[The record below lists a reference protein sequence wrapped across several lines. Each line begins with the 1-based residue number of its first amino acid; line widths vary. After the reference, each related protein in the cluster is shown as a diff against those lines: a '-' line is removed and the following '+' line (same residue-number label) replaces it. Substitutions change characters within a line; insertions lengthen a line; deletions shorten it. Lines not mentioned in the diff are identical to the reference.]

1 MTYSET
7 YNMQISTVQK
17 IREQFAP
24 MAIFKDPS
32 STNSLFAG
40 RNLPS
45 FVKDFIL
52 KRYIS
57 ADGSVNRQGLT
68 DFLDKVIPE
77 RQTEVK
83 DRLDAGEE
91 LTLLT
96 RFIIYIDLVKGLR
109 RFGIPDLGIKIN
121 EGQIPQYVYKNH
133 RGELVDGE
141 KWGIIKITVL
151 PDEDGKKNHVEMVD
165 YKPFKP
171 YKSVDIDYLRN
182 ARASF
187 SIQEWID
194 VLLSAME
201 YEADGFESTT
211 QKMEFLTRLLIFVE
225 PRLNVIELAP
235 KGTGK
240 SFVFGNLSK
249 YGWLVSGGKVTRAKL
264 FYDKAKQQNGIIK
277 NHDFTAFDEIQTI
290 IFQEPAEIQ
299 AALKSYLE
307 SGKTTIDNNEFS
319 SECGLMI
326 MGNIPLNEQR
336 RPLNYRYFDSL
347 PQSFRESALLDRFH
361 CFIEGWHLP
370 RINKGII
377 YKGWT
382 INVEYFSEIL
392 HTLRT
397 QNIYGLLFDTLVG
410 YDKNA
415 DTRDFNAVK
424 RIAVG
429 YMKLLFPHWTSV
441 SDINKD
447 DFDTYCLQPA
457 IRRRGIIKEQCHYID
472 PEFKTS
478 MPYFW
483 IKEESNISPTA
494 SNNMGV
500 GENQLF

>member
-1 MTYSET
+1 
-7 YNMQISTVQK
+7 MQNIVIQK
-17 IREQFAP
+17 VRELFAS
-24 MAIFKDPS
+24 MAIYKDPA

-52 KRYIS
+52 KRYINE
-57 ADGSVNRQGLT
+57 DGSVNREALT
-68 DFLDKVIPE
+68 SFLDTVIPQQ
-77 RQTEVK
+77 QTEVK
-83 DRLDAGEE
+83 DRLASGEE

-96 RFIIYIDLVKGLR
+96 RFIIYIDLVKGIR

-121 EGQIPQYVYKNH
+121 EGQIPEYVYKSH
-133 RGELVDGE
+133 QGELVDGE
-141 KWGIIKITVL
+141 KWGIIKLSVL

-171 YKSVDIDYLRN
+171 YRSVDIDYLRN
-182 ARASF
+182 ARSAF
-187 SIQEWID
+187 STQEWID
-194 VLLSAME
+194 VLLSSME
-201 YEADGFESTT
+201 YETDGFETMT

-319 SECGLMI
+319 SVCGLMI

-361 CFIEGWHLP
+361 CFIEGWYLP

-382 INVEYFSEIL
+382 LNVEYFSEVL
-392 HTLRT
+392 HSLRT
-397 QNIYGLLFDTLVG
+397 QNVYGLLFDELVAC
-410 YDKNA
+410 DKNA

-424 RIAVG
+424 RIAVA
-429 YMKLLFPHWTSV
+429 YMKLLFPHWTHV
-441 SDINKD
+441 CDVNLD

-472 PEFKTS
+472 VEFKTT
-478 MPYFW
+478 MPNFW
-483 IKEESNISPTA
+483 IRVPQSQESNGVVE
-494 SNNMGV
+494 NN
-500 GENQLF
+500 LF